1 MMALL
6 LVVSVALGQNC
17 FNREPATVVY
27 GQLGS
32 FMSNAGNNNV
42 GVSANSLFNP
52 QGLASDGF
60 GNVYI
65 ADLFNNRVLVYAPG
79 STTAFRVY
87 GQMGSFTSGT
97 FLGTSNNGGISANSL
112 SSPFG
117 VAVDSAN
124 NVYIADQSNQRVL
137 VYAPGSTTAFR
148 VYGQLGNFTSST
160 ANNGGISANS
170 LSFPIGVAVDSAS
183 NVYVADNNNN
193 RVLVYASGSTTA
205 FRVFGQLG
213 SFTSGAA
220 NNGGIS
226 ANSLS
231 SPRGLAFDI
240 ASNVYIGDES
250 NHRVLVYVPGSTTA
264 FRVFGQLGSFTSGAA
279 NNGGISANS
288 LQFPEVVVV
297 DSASNVYI
305 ADHNNR
311 VLVYASGSTTAFRV
325 FGQLGSFTTG
335 TPDLG
340 GVSANSLS
348 SPFGVAVDS
357 TGILYIAD
365 SANNRVLE
373 SPCYCVANFI
383 STTGF
388 GPCFACPAGAG
399 AAFGSINCS
408 TCGSGFFSPSPGQPC
423 QSCTPGFY
431 SNKLTGSI
439 GCTPCP
445 AGTYLPSAGALL
457 SSCIPCPDGTASGAI
472 GASSSLTCQ
481 PCPAGASVG
490 IGGTSCVSNSNS
502 TGGGLPLGGI
512 IGVSIGAVLIAA
524 VVAIVGGLFIY
535 RRVTARHDDYT
546 EMMTDE
552 KGDGVFYKM

>member
-305 ADHNNR
+305 ADQDNNR
-311 VLVYASGSTTAFRV
+311 VLVYAPGSTTAFRV
-325 FGQLGSFTTG
+325 YGQLGSFVSRTQNNGGISANSLMRPEGVAVDSVNKVYIADSINNRILVYAPNSTTAFLVIGQLGSFTSNAANIG
-335 TPDLG
+335 LI
-340 GVSANSLS
+340 SASSLS
-348 SPFGVAVDS
+348 NPQGVGFDS
-357 TGILYIAD
+357 ASNLYIAD
-365 SANNRVLE
+365 ESNNRVLGMR
-373 SPCYCVANFI
+373 CYCSANFI
-383 STTGF
+383 SATGL
-388 GPCFACPAGAG
+388 GPCSPCPEGKDAPFGSVTCSSCPHAPRACPDRK
-399 AAFGSINCS
+399 AALGR
-408 TCGSGFFSPSPGQPC
+408 
-423 QSCTPGFY
+423 
-431 SNKLTGSI
+431 
-439 GCTPCP
+439 GC
-445 AGTYLPSAGALL
+445 ARSA
-457 SSCIPCPDGTASGAI
+457 T
-472 GASSSLTCQ
+472 
-481 PCPAGASVG
+481 
-490 IGGTSCVSNSNS
+490 
-502 TGGGLPLGGI
+502 
-512 IGVSIGAVLIAA
+512 
-524 VVAIVGGLFIY
+524 
-535 RRVTARHDDYT
+535 
-546 EMMTDE
+546 
-552 KGDGVFYKM
+552 